1 MTNSVWSRR
10 RPWRSVRSGRNVKHE
25 SSAETSGEFILD
37 SIHSIG
43 TWGFHYIHSSSEVE
57 SHPFLEDNFPSEFYL
72 ILKEFILLL
81 RFFRLVPRFDS
92 HCCCLQIHYCRY
104 SFEYHDDLGVTSNRF
119 TDDPLDN
126 QEYHDV
132 VIKAN
137 VPEEST
143 VSTRPPPGEPLSV
156 DSSVRPSKGRR
167 TLWNES
173 GWARSN
179 LLQLLVSIVTVEAGK
194 GTACCGR
201 PTIRGQGPK
210 LWISEQESLPE

>member
-1 MTNSVWSRR
+1 M
-10 RPWRSVRSGRNVKHE
+10 
-25 SSAETSGEFILD
+25 
-37 SIHSIG
+37 
-43 TWGFHYIHSSSEVE
+43 
-57 SHPFLEDNFPSEFYL
+57 
-72 ILKEFILLL
+72 
-81 RFFRLVPRFDS
+81 
-92 HCCCLQIHYCRY
+92 
-104 SFEYHDDLGVTSNRF
+104 GVTSNRF

-173 GWARSN
+173 GLARSN
-179 LLQLLVSIVTVEAGK
+179 LLQLLVSIITVEAGK
-194 GTACCGR
+194 GTAM
-201 PTIRGQGPK
+201 
-210 LWISEQESLPE
+210 LWETDHSWPGTKAMDIGTGKFPEYI